1 MMSIPFQPHDLPH
14 TDRSI
19 AVLLAQTMS
28 GQVGV
33 LHATN
38 IRTIARGSM
47 QELLKPMEN
56 WTQKEQTLAEVKVFI
71 NVMTEVLREALTA

>member
-1 MMSIPFQPHDLPH
+1 
-14 TDRSI
+14 
-19 AVLLAQTMS
+19 
-28 GQVGV
+28 
-33 LHATN
+33 
-38 IRTIARGSM
+38 M